1 MGSILSQ
8 TTTLCLQTTTAKSK
22 QQQPQQKSTHMVLV
36 PFVLVSRLPWSPV
49 PWGTSVFL
57 VTWFFSREM
66 VLSFQNGSST
76 SPAPH
81 LQGTLGNLCWSIAL
95 STTSS
100 FQSQMW
106 ILVLQGNV
114 CQAFGCYVFL
124 ELIFHWIFHWMWHM
138 AAFSTRDW
146 LL

>member
-8 TTTLCLQTTTAKSK
+8 TTTPCLQTTTARSK
-22 QQQPQQKSTHMVLV
+22 QQQQKKSTHMVLV
-36 PFVLVSRLPWSPV
+36 PFALVSQVSWSLR
-49 PWGTSVFL
+49 PWGTSMFL

-81 LQGTLGNLCWSIAL
+81 HQGTLEKLCWSITL

-114 CQAFGCYVFL
+114 CRASGCYASL

-138 AAFSTRDW
+138 AALSTRDW
-146 LL
+146 VL